1 MNYSDID
8 WDTWCPRERATLVMI
23 IWCGQ
28 ILLIHKKLGLGA
40 GKFNG
45 PGGRVEE
52 GETPL
57 QGAIREVEEEIRV
70 TPLGVQPAGE
80 LWFQFVDGH
89 SILGYVFT
97 ATGIEGQP
105 QETREAVPVWFPLS
119 EIPYYNMWADDR
131 IWLPLA
137 VEGKPFMG
145 RFLFDRDQ
153 MLGCEIALTSPTEKR
168 TE

>member
-1 MNYSDID
+1 M
-8 WDTWCPRERATLVMI
+8 MI
-23 IWCGQ
+23 VCHGQ

-57 QGAIREVEEEIRV
+57 QAAIREVEEEIRV
-70 TPLGVQPAGE
+70 TPSGVQPVGE

-97 ATGIEGQP
+97 ATGIVGEP
-105 QETREAVPVWFPLS
+105 QETREAIPIWFLLS

-145 RFLFDRDQ
+145 RFLFDGDQ
-153 MLGCEIALTSPTEKR
+153 MLGCEIVLTCLNGKR